1 MSGAGDSPRPAGFRA
16 IALAVAW
23 RSIHN
28 FLSNPAFFIPAI
40 AFPLFFFVAF
50 AGGLSAIANVPGFDF
65 PSGYTAFQFVFVLLQ
80 SAAFGGVF
88 TGFGIARDF
97 ETGFSRLYLLA
108 AANRNGIIAG
118 YAISALTR
126 ALLTWAILTTIA
138 LVAGMQVGGSGVDLF
153 GLFGLAV
160 LTNLTATMWAVGVA
174 MRVRSIQ
181 GGPLMQFPVFLT
193 LFLAPVYVP
202 LSLLSGWIHAVAS
215 VNPVTALLEA
225 GRGFISGEPVVV
237 VLAFAIAIAL
247 PVIFAFWARGGLRRA
262 EAAG

>member
-1 MSGAGDSPRPAGFRA
+1 VSETGPAGFA
-16 IALAVAW
+16 TIARAVAW

-28 FLSNPAFFIPAI
+28 FLNNPAFLVPAI
-40 AFPLFFFVAF
+40 VFPLFFFVSF

-65 PSGYTAFQFVFVLLQ
+65 PTGYTAFQFVFVLLQ

-97 ETGFSRLYLLA
+97 ETGFSRRYLLA
-108 AANRNGIIAG
+108 ASSRGGIVAG
-118 YAISALTR
+118 YALAALSR
-126 ALLTWAILTTIA
+126 AFITWTVLTVIA
-138 LVAGMQVGGSGVDLF
+138 LVFGMNVDGGGIELVSLY
-153 GLFGLAV
+153 GLAILV
-160 LTNLTATMWAVGVA
+160 NLTATMWAAGVA

-181 GGPLMQFPVFLT
+181 GGPLMQFPVFLI

-225 GRGFISGEPVVV
+225 GRGFISGDPTVIA
-237 VLAFAIAIAL
+237 LAFTVAVAL
-247 PVIFAFWARGGLRRA
+247 PVLFALWARGGLRRA